1 MDFSK
6 LLSATASASR
16 KESRRNSCRVDNEE
30 RRYAEEQLA
39 IFAHDQFP
47 QYVLA
52 LMEQL
57 VDTSKPTAI
66 RQRAGI
72 LFKTSISG
80 LVFVLRF
87 AHPSR
92 AKTV

>member
-1 MDFSK
+1 MD
-6 LLSATASASR
+6 
-16 KESRRNSCRVDNEE
+16 SCRVDNEE
-30 RRYAEEQLA
+30 SRYAEEQIA
-39 IFAHDQFP
+39 IFAREQFP

-52 LMEQL
+52 LMELL

-80 LVFVLRF
+80 LVCVLRLE
-87 AHPSR
+87 
-92 AKTV
+92 

>member
-1 MDFSK
+1 MD
-6 LLSATASASR
+6 
-16 KESRRNSCRVDNEE
+16 SCRVDNEE

-39 IFAHDQFP
+39 ISAREQFP

-52 LMEQL
+52 LMELL

-72 LFKTSISG
+72 LFKASISG
-80 LVFVLRF
+80 LVCVLRLE
-87 AHPSR
+87 
-92 AKTV
+92 